1 MARTN
6 DNIFL
11 AVGELLELGWPVYL
25 SCFVL
30 WVGWNAFS
38 QKPFRLDVRDYSFVL
53 FFSLPFLAMATFSVI
68 PHLDHMPWRSPL
80 KVLFVVLFGM
90 HGVAAL
96 VLIFATYRYL
106 RGKWNN
112 QLIRYLVGLFLA
124 HASVLLI
131 LRAL

>member
-11 AVGELLELGWPVYL
+11 TVGKLLDVGWPVYL

-30 WVGWNAFS
+30 WVGWNAFAH
-38 QKPFRLDVRDYSFVL
+38 KPFRLDVRDYSFIL
-53 FFSLPFLAMATFSVI
+53 CFSLPFFAIATFSVI
-68 PHLDHMPWRSPL
+68 PHLYHMPWRSPL
-80 KVLFVVLFGM
+80 RVLFRVIFGM
-90 HGVAAL
+90 HGGAAL

-131 LRAL
+131 LQAL